1 MDWGKGGV
9 KFLDVWNCRYRTQVG
24 LPRFLSCKEK
34 KRTVDAEQ
42 ARSPDL
48 PPDIPPLRSLTVFY
62 NNSCDA
68 ENQHNRGYNM
78 TGQGYLYSN
87 RKLFRMV
94 SDAGREIMR
103 VYSWGES
110 IFDTH
115 CTTLPYSSGFW
126 EKHWSAY
133 ETKSPSSLRRHISG
147 SIGTKA
153 ATPEASRGIR
163 DPMSQWNICL
173 GCGELHK
180 PWMVQNYPGWAWPQY
195 CMLWVQ
201 ARLYGP
207 LSGTEHHD
215 PLLR

>member
-1 MDWGKGGV
+1 MRVHHGLGEGGM
-9 KFLDVWNCRYRTQVG
+9 KFLDVWKCRYRTQVG

-78 TGQGYLYSN
+78 TSQGYLYSN

-103 VYSWGES
+103 VYSWGNLFSTHTVRPCHTVAASERS
-110 IFDTH
+110 ID
-115 CTTLPYSSGFW
+115 LLM
-126 EKHWSAY
+126 K
-133 ETKSPSSLRRHISG
+133 R
-147 SIGTKA
+147 KA
-153 ATPEASRGIR
+153 RVP
-163 DPMSQWNICL
+163 
-173 GCGELHK
+173 
-180 PWMVQNYPGWAWPQY
+180 
-195 CMLWVQ
+195 
-201 ARLYGP
+201 
-207 LSGTEHHD
+207 
-215 PLLR
+215 